1 MKISISIF
9 LGLGLIAGAIYYKP
23 TQPPLSCSDKSCAT
37 MKGKY
42 LVSLSQGKLQ
52 KFNTETGTYIIR
64 PLKKVR

>member
-23 TQPPLSCSDKSCAT
+23 TQPPLSCAEGSCST

-42 LVSLSQGKLQ
+42 MVTLSQGDLV
-52 KFNTETGTYIIR
+52 KFNTETGRYISV
-64 PLKKVR
+64 PLKEVR

>member
-23 TQPPLSCSDKSCAT
+23 TQPPLSCSDGNCST

-42 LVSLSQGKLQ
+42 IVSLSQGRLVKH
-52 KFNTETGTYIIR
+52 NTETGTYITR